1 MSDECSNLIPVVS
14 KKEPEASFEIIEEAK
29 MVVMEEAEASS
40 SSSDSG
46 SEIDLLDALDSSSE
60 LKAYM
65 R

>member
-1 MSDECSNLIPVVS
+1 
-14 KKEPEASFEIIEEAK
+14 
-29 MVVMEEAEASS
+29 MEEAEASS